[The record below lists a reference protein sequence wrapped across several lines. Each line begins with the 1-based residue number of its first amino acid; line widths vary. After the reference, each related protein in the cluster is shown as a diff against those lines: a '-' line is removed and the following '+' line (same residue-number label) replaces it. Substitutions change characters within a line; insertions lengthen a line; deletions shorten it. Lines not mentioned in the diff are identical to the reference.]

1 MKPTASKHAKS
12 KGLKGGLKTMADL
25 TGVSRGTLN
34 NWFMYKPELFDVVI
48 DGCLSRQD
56 INEAMEESYRDTYR
70 GGDNGSRMQ
79 SELVEYIKGLS
90 SAVSERDELNA
101 QCDRLRD
108 VVFDELDSDR
118 AMDLL
123 LEEPKQSLA
132 EVQAKAIDRFRAT
145 ITENLP
151 ISCQLEF
158 IYESKNYTNQLRE
171 QAKEGVK

>member
-70 GGDNGSRMQ
+70 GG
-79 SELVEYIKGLS
+79 
-90 SAVSERDELNA
+90 
-101 QCDRLRD
+101 
-108 VVFDELDSDR
+108 F
-118 AMDLL
+118 
-123 LEEPKQSLA
+123 
-132 EVQAKAIDRFRAT
+132 
-145 ITENLP
+145 
-151 ISCQLEF
+151 
-158 IYESKNYTNQLRE
+158 
-171 QAKEGVK
+171 